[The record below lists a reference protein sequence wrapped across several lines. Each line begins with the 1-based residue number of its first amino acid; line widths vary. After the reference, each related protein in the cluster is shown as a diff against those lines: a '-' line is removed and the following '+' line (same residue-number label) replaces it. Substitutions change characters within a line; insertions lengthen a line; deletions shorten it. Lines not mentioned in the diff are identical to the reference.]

1 MSSKSEIL
9 ALGCGG
15 CGNTQLDTLLKL
27 DKRYSG
33 IFFNT
38 NMREM
43 AELDTFDRI
52 RRCFFIPNA
61 DGTGKDRNLAEG
73 YLKTEAPK
81 FADMISKFANQKYVV
96 MLSSGNG
103 GTGSKSVTLLPPVI
117 KRFAPEKVISLM
129 ATMPSLNETDID
141 FKNAI
146 DFWNE
151 MIERYEKGQITNLM
165 LVDNNKQG
173 TEAEINQ
180 KAMNSFDDIFN
191 IINGKLDGTDVSRI
205 LNQKGYNVVL
215 KLNNSIPNLK
225 DAIDKAIDDSVF
237 FVPENLEC
245 SVLVAN
251 VNTNHFNTDEIKEMF
266 PAYEFSK
273 VNETT
278 EGDTVI
284 VLGGC
289 EIPTAPI
296 ELIQEALKELQE
308 KAKGRVSNN
317 KNLKVIKVGGET
329 NKPETST
336 QNQSVGIIS
345 SQDLNDIFDDDSL
358 WD

>member
-1 MSSKSEIL
+1 MSSKSEVL

-15 CGNTQLDTLLKL
+15 CGNAQLDTLLKL

-43 AELDTFDRI
+43 EGLKTFDRV

-61 DGTGKDRNLAEG
+61 DGTGKDRDIAEG

-81 FADMISKFANQKYVV
+81 FAEMISKFVNQKYVV

-103 GTGSKSVTLLPPVI
+103 GTGSKSVTMLPAVI

-151 MIERYEKGQITNLM
+151 TIERYEKGQITNLM
-165 LVDNNKQG
+165 LVDNNKKG
-173 TEAEINQ
+173 TEVEINQ
-180 KAMNSFDDIFN
+180 KALKSFDDIFN
-191 IINGKLDGTDVSRI
+191 IVGGKLDGTDVSRV
-205 LNQKGYNVVL
+205 LNQRGYNVVL
-215 KLNNSIPNLK
+215 KLNSSITNLK
-225 DAIDKAIDDSVF
+225 DAVDKAIDDSVF

-251 VNTNHFNTDEIKEMF
+251 VNTTHFSADEIKEMF

-278 EGDTVI
+278 EGDTII

-296 ELIQEALKELQE
+296 ELIQEALKELNE
-308 KAKGRVSNN
+308 KAKGRVSNH
-317 KNLKVIKVGGET
+317 KNLKVIKVGEET
-329 NKPETST
+329 NEVKIDASH
-336 QNQSVGIIS
+336 QGIGVIS